1 MRYRK
6 GSLNLDNFRDQAV
19 LHFVADSRYVTHAQL
34 FRFAQLEYYEG
45 NRPSFN
51 WRIRRMVEGGLVRK
65 QAPPMLNGDALYSIS
80 RTGLQALEQLGIYY
94 LGATCDREQDAYKFQ
109 LPHVLEVNNIRLAL
123 LVHREVLRWIPESF
137 IRVLNL
143 IARDCVCQ
151 GLRRHC
157 QGDA

>member
-65 QAPPMLNGDALYSIS
+65 QAPPMLNGDALYSIT
-80 RTGLQALEQLGIYY
+80 RTGLQAL
-94 LGATCDREQDAYKFQ
+94 
-109 LPHVLEVNNIRLAL
+109 
-123 LVHREVLRWIPESF
+123 IPGTMR
-137 IRVLNL
+137 I
-143 IARDCVCQ
+143 D
-151 GLRRHC
+151 
-157 QGDA
+157 